1 MTHEVFSRFQAYPS
15 QETGDLG
22 EWVGKIM
29 DGTLAADDDTLHDI
43 IDLERGD
50 GEMIRVHLTMRAIV
64 ADGQPGRIRGVIH
77 DISDLQPPA
86 PAAAYDQRT
95 ARTIAELYDDAPWG
109 LGHFVLPTRVVTE
122 WYSAP
127 PPPLDQ
133 WVTEPAEWDFSPT
146 PDVDELFD
154 AITRGVIDNAHFR
167 ANVRLTSSSD
177 WTPVDAS
184 VRAVAPGGGS
194 NALLTVKVVAS

>member
-1 MTHEVFSRFQAYPS
+1 MTHEVFSKFQEYPS
-15 QETGDLG
+15 QDTGDLG

-29 DGTLAADDDTLHDI
+29 DGTLAACEDTLHDI

-50 GEMIRVHLTMRAIV
+50 GEMIRVHLTMRAV
-64 ADGQPGRIRGVIH
+64 LAPGQPGLIRGLIH

-95 ARTIAELYDDAPWG
+95 ARTIAEMYDDSPWG
-109 LGHFVLPTRVVTE
+109 LGHFVVPTRVVTE

-127 PPPLDQ
+127 PQPLDQ

-146 PDVDELFD
+146 PDVDELLD
-154 AITRGVIDNAHFR
+154 AITRGVIEKAHFR
-167 ANVRLTSSSD
+167 ANVRLASAND

-184 VRAVAPGGGS
+184 VRSIAPGGGT
-194 NALLTVKVVAS
+194 NALLTVKVAS